1 MVGLVIVS
9 HSWQLAQS
17 VAVLA
22 RQVVGPDVRIETAG
36 GLADGDDRPGTDPIR
51 VLTAIQRVDAG
62 AGVLVLMD
70 LGSAVQSAE
79 QAVAMLGPEAAALIR
94 LCDAPLVEGAV
105 AAAVA
110 AGIDASLDEV
120 EAEARRGGA
129 AKTAHLGGTPSAS
142 VATQPA
148 EATDEWAEVVI
159 TITAAMGLHARP
171 AARFVQTAAEFEAEI
186 LAENVTTGA
195 GPARARSLTDITTLG
210 ASQGHQVRV
219 RARGVQAPD
228 ALAALAALAARG
240 FDDAQ
245 IEPAPPAA
253 VTRPLVHDL
262 AGSERGAIRG
272 LAAAPGAAIGPARRL
287 RRGPPRRREHGTP
300 DAEREALHVAL
311 DRARADLQVLRDTLA
326 RQAGEGH
333 ATMLDAQL
341 ALLGDEALVD
351 PALVAIA
358 QGERAEIAWDQAV
371 ARASQRFAALEDSYL
386 RARADDV
393 REVGRRILDHLMGQ
407 GATTVLRGPG
417 ILIAPEL
424 GPAQLAA
431 LDMSMVQGIVV
442 ATGSPLSHAAILAR
456 ALGVPAV
463 VGVGEMV
470 LTIAEE
476 MTLLVDGDAGTI
488 TIDPDLATIARIEH
502 QAAEQTAAWERDAHD
517 ALGSAVTTDG
527 VTIEV
532 AVNVSSGGEVG
543 AAITRGAD
551 GVGLFRTEVLFM
563 NRDSP
568 PDEQEQYQVYS
579 TAAEAAAG
587 RMLIVRTLDAG
598 GDKPIDYLSGAV
610 EANPFLGTRGIRLSL
625 DQPDLFAAQ
634 LRAVLRAAADH
645 DNVAVMF
652 PMVATLGELRRA
664 QAALDAARAELVA
677 RGLVAG
683 TPQVGVMIEVP
694 SAALLADQLASEVD
708 FFSIGTNDLTQYV
721 MAAERGNTTLVDLVD
736 SAHPA
741 VVRLI
746 AHVCGSAAEH
756 GRWVGV
762 CGEAAADP
770 VTAALFVGLG
780 VRELSVAAPA
790 VGQIK
795 ALVRSLDTAVLADVA
810 AQAVACSDA
819 AQVRALV
826 VAQLDLG

>member
-1 MVGLVIVS
+1 MVGLVLVS
-9 HSWQLAQS
+9 HSWHLAQS
-17 VAVLA
+17 VVSLV

-36 GLADGDDRPGTDPIR
+36 GLADGDERAGTDPIR

-79 QAVAMLGPEAAALIR
+79 QAVAMLGPEASAWIR
-94 LCDAPLVEGAV
+94 LCDAPMVEGAV
-105 AAAVA
+105 AAAAA
-110 AGIDASLDEV
+110 AGVGSSLDEV
-120 EAEARRGGA
+120 EAEARRGTE
-129 AKTAHLGGTPSAS
+129 AKTVRLGGEAAAPVQNTPLG
-142 VATQPA
+142 
-148 EATDEWAEVVI
+148 TDGWAEIVI

-171 AARFVQTAAEFEAEI
+171 AARFVQTAAEFDAEI
-186 LAENVTTGA
+186 VADNLVTGA
-195 GPARARSLTDITTLG
+195 GPARARSLTDVTTLG

-219 RARGVQAPD
+219 RARGPQSTQ

-245 IEPAPPAA
+245 IEPAAPATI
-253 VTRPLVHDL
+253 TRPLVHDL

-272 LAAAPGAAIGPARRL
+272 LAAAPGIAIGPARRL
-287 RRGPPRRREHGTP
+287 RRGPPRRREQGTP
-300 DAEREALHVAL
+300 DAERQALQVAL
-311 DRARADLQVLRDTLA
+311 ERARADLQVLRDTLA

-341 ALLGDEALVD
+341 ALLGDEALLD
-351 PALVAIA
+351 PAVAAID

-371 ARASQRFAALEDSYL
+371 ADASRRFAALDDSYL

-463 VGVGEMV
+463 VDVGEMV

-476 MTLLVDGDAGTI
+476 MTLLVDGDAGSI
-488 TIDPDLATIARIEH
+488 TIDPDLQTIARVER
-502 QAAEQTAAWERDAHD
+502 QVAEQTAAWERDAHD
-517 ALGSAVTTDG
+517 AQGSAVTVDG
-527 VTIEV
+527 VIIEV
-532 AVNVSSGGEVG
+532 GVNVSDVG
-543 AAITRGAD
+543 QVAAAVARGAD
-551 GVGLFRTEVLFM
+551 GVGLFRTEVMFM
-563 NRDSP
+563 NRDAP
-568 PDEQEQYQVYS
+568 PDEEEQYEAYCS
-579 TAAEAAAG
+579 AADTAAG
-587 RMLIVRTLDAG
+587 RMLIIRTLDAG
-598 GDKPIDYLSGAV
+598 ADKPIPYLDHGV
-610 EANPFLGTRGIRLSL
+610 EANPFLGRRGIRLSL
-625 DQPDLFAAQ
+625 AHPELFATQ
-634 LRAVLRAAADH
+634 LRAVLRAASDH

-652 PMVATLGELRRA
+652 PMVATLTELR
-664 QAALDAARAELVA
+664 QARHALDVVAADLVA
-677 RGLVAG
+677 QGLPVG
-683 TPQVGVMIEVP
+683 TPKVGVMIEVP
-694 SAALLADQLASEVD
+694 SAALLADRLAPEVD

-721 MAAERGNTTLVDLVD
+721 MAAERGNAALVDLAD
-736 SAHPA
+736 TAHPA

-770 VTAALFVGLG
+770 ITAALLVGLG

-790 VGQIK
+790 LGQVK
-795 ALVRSLDTAVLADVA
+795 ALVRTLDTAVLADVA
-810 AQAVACSDA
+810 AQAEACSDA

-826 VAQLDLG
+826 SAQLDVG